1 MYVAVVLLFMLLLP
15 ASAVLIERGQPGALP
30 LMMLIGK
37 WFVFWGVGARL
48 ATAGVRQYLQPTF
61 TAKEIFHMK
70 GSEALPL
77 VRELGVANFAVG
89 VVALASLWRP
99 DFTLPLAIVAAI
111 FYGVAGF
118 RHAFEADKS
127 RNEWI
132 AMVSDL
138 FIAAIL
144 GSFAITSLV

>member
-1 MYVAVVLLFMLLLP
+1 MYVAVVLLFMLILP
-15 ASAVLIERGQPGALP
+15 AAAVLIEMGQPGALP
-30 LMMLIGK
+30 LMMLVGK
-37 WFVFWGVGARL
+37 WFVFWAVGARL
-48 ATAGVRQYLQPTF
+48 ATAGVRQYLQPAF
-61 TAKEIFHMK
+61 TATEIFHME
-70 GSEALPL
+70 SAEAMPL

-89 VVALASLWRP
+89 VVALSSLWRP

-111 FYGVAGF
+111 FYGVAGI

-138 FIAAIL
+138 FIAAVL
-144 GSFAITSLV
+144 ASFATTSLV